1 MMGTMLRFSLN
12 QMVDRRRIAM
22 VSILALIPV
31 GLVFIIRQQVGDGET
46 LDPSPILDGMVI
58 AGVLPLVVMA
68 LATSAFGNELEDRTL
83 NNLVLKP
90 VSRVLIVLPKMAAS
104 IIIAAPVMV
113 VAGLV
118 VTLLALSGGGAGV
131 DARPILAAGA
141 AMLAGAVAYAT
152 LFTWLG
158 LATAR
163 AAACA
168 GLRLPVGG
176 HPRLVRQRDALP
188 QRARLHA
195 RHPLRPRRADLRQRR
210 QPRHRAPRRSSRC
223 RLSND
228 SLRPADGAPVA
239 EDGRAVGG
247 LTPLSILPS
256 LPSFVGLGSS

>member
-31 GLVFIIRQQVGDGET
+31 GLTLILSRQVGDGET

-131 DARPILAAGA
+131 DARPILAAGV

-163 AAACA
+163 A
-168 GLRLPVGG
+168 LPLA
-176 HPRLVRQRDALP
+176 LVYVFLWE
-188 QRARLHA
+188 
-195 RHPLRPRRADLRQRR
+195 
-210 QPRHRAPRRSSRC
+210 
-223 RLSND
+223 
-228 SLRPADGAPVA
+228 G
-239 EDGRAVGG
+239 
-247 LTPLSILPS
+247 ILV
-256 LPSFVGLGSS
+256 SFVSGTRYLSVRGYTLGILYGLDEQTFASVGNRAIELPAAAAGAVLVTIAFAMLTVRRLQKMDVP

>member
-31 GLVFIIRQQVGDGET
+31 GLVLIIRQQVGDGET

-104 IIIAAPVMV
+104 IIIAAPIMV
-113 VAGLV
+113 VAGLA

-131 DARPILAAGA
+131 DARPVVAAGA

-163 AAACA
+163 A
-168 GLRLPVGG
+168 LPLA
-176 HPRLVRQRDALP
+176 LVYVFLWE
-188 QRARLHA
+188 
-195 RHPLRPRRADLRQRR
+195 
-210 QPRHRAPRRSSRC
+210 
-223 RLSND
+223 
-228 SLRPADGAPVA
+228 G
-239 EDGRAVGG
+239 
-247 LTPLSILPS
+247 ILV
-256 LPSFVGLGSS
+256 SFVSGTRYLSVRGYTLGILYGLDEQTFASIGNRAIELPAAAAGAVLVTIAFALLTVRRLQKMDVP

>member
-22 VSILALIPV
+22 VSILTLIPV
-31 GLVFIIRQQVGDGET
+31 GLVLIIRQRVGDGET

-90 VSRVLIVLPKMAAS
+90 VSRFLIVLPKMAAS

-113 VAGLV
+113 VAGLA

-131 DARPILAAGA
+131 DARPVVAAGA

-163 AAACA
+163 A
-168 GLRLPVGG
+168 LPLA
-176 HPRLVRQRDALP
+176 LVYVFLWE
-188 QRARLHA
+188 
-195 RHPLRPRRADLRQRR
+195 
-210 QPRHRAPRRSSRC
+210 
-223 RLSND
+223 
-228 SLRPADGAPVA
+228 G
-239 EDGRAVGG
+239 
-247 LTPLSILPS
+247 ILV
-256 LPSFVGLGSS
+256 SFVSGTRYLSVRGYTLGILYGLDEQTFASIGNRAIELPAAAAGAVLVTIAFALLTVRRLQKIDVP

>member
-31 GLVFIIRQQVGDGET
+31 GLTLILSRQVGDGET

-131 DARPILAAGA
+131 DARPVVAAGA

-158 LATAR
+158 LATTRALPLALVYVFLWEGILVSFVSGTR
-163 AAACA
+163 YLSVRGYTLGILYGLDEQTFASIGNRAIELPAAAA
-168 GLRLPVGG
+168 GAVLVTIAFALLTVRRLQKMDVP
-176 HPRLVRQRDALP
+176 
-188 QRARLHA
+188 
-195 RHPLRPRRADLRQRR
+195 
-210 QPRHRAPRRSSRC
+210 
-223 RLSND
+223 
-228 SLRPADGAPVA
+228 
-239 EDGRAVGG
+239 
-247 LTPLSILPS
+247 
-256 LPSFVGLGSS
+256 